1 MLQQD
6 SIIIQHHAEPA
17 GSAVSELPADT
28 ALDAAYDQFL
38 ELDLNLHHTAPR
50 AESTWTLMPDSFA
63 LYRAHLDSAQSA
75 EPADVHRYLHD
86 SFFERDSVYR
96 TEVSTPGYGVAG
108 DPVPYM
114 LRSDNMITLLLL
126 LCFVVFSVSLA
137 RSKHF
142 ITRQLKNF
150 FYTSHSDDDDAI
162 SETSG
167 ELRFQLFLVLVG
179 CLLIALAGYLFV
191 TDRIAQT
198 FVLANDF
205 QLVALLFA
213 AMIGYYG
220 AKSLLLTV
228 VNNVFFGSKK
238 NIQYIKDSLFLG
250 ATMSVLLFPVVML
263 MIYFDLSVQNAIYF
277 FGIVL
282 IMVKILTFYKAWA
295 IFFRQKGG
303 VLQTFLYFCTLE
315 VTPLLVF
322 CGVMLAL
329 VDILIIKF

>member
-6 SIIIQHHAEPA
+6 SIITQHADPA
-17 GSAVSELPADT
+17 VNALSDLPADT

-38 ELDLNLHHTAPR
+38 ELDYSPHHDAPR
-50 AESTWTLMPDSFA
+50 AESSWTLMPDSFA
-63 LYRAHLDSAQSA
+63 LYRAHVDSALIEQ
-75 EPADVHRYLHD
+75 ADVHRYLHD
-86 SFFERDSVYR
+86 SFFERDSIYR

-108 DPVPYM
+108 DPVPYT
-114 LRSDNMITLLLL
+114 LRSDNMIALSLL

-142 ITRQLKNF
+142 ITRQLKKSF
-150 FYTSHSDDDDAI
+150 DTPHGDDDELV

-167 ELRFQLFLVLVG
+167 ELRFQFFLVFVG

-205 QLVALLFA
+205 QLIALLFG
-213 AMIGYYG
+213 AMVSYYG
-220 AKSLLLTV
+220 VKALLHTI

-238 NIQYIKDSLFLG
+238 NIQFLKASLFLT
-250 ATMSVLLFPVVML
+250 ASMSVLLFPLVML
-263 MIYFDLSVQNAIYF
+263 MIYFDYSVQNAIYF
-277 FGIVL
+277 FVFVL
-282 IMVKILTFYKAWA
+282 IMVKILTFYKSWA

-315 VTPLLVF
+315 VTPLFAF
-322 CGVMLAL
+322 CGLMLAL
-329 VDILIIKF
+329 IDVLKINF

>member
-6 SIIIQHHAEPA
+6 SIITQHHAEPA

-38 ELDLNLHHTAPR
+38 ELDFNLHHHAPR

-63 LYRAHLDSAQSA
+63 LYRAHLDSALT
-75 EPADVHRYLHD
+75 ETADVHRYLHD

-96 TEVSTPGYGVAG
+96 TEVSSPGYGAAG

-150 FYTSHSDDDDAI
+150 FYTSHGDDDETI
-162 SETSG
+162 GETSG
-167 ELRFQLFLVLVG
+167 ELRFQLFLVFVG

-205 QLVALLFA
+205 QLVALLFG
-213 AMIGYYG
+213 AMVAYHG
-220 AKSLLLTV
+220 AKSLLYTV

-238 NIQYIKDSLFLG
+238 NIQYLKDSLFLN

-329 VDILIIKF
+329 VDVLIIKF